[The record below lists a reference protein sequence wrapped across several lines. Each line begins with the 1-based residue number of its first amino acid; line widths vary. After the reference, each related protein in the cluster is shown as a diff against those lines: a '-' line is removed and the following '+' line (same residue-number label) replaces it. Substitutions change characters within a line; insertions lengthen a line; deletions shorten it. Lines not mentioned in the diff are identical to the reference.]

1 MAKTPQNIPS
11 ITVIIPMYNAQ
22 KYIGQC
28 LQSLADQTFQD
39 FDVIVVNDCSTDN
52 SVAEVKKFNEKFEG
66 RLKIKSLPKNSGASA
81 LPKNTGIQMARG
93 KYVTFCDSDDYLSNT
108 ALEELFKIA
117 EENDADI
124 VHCSH
129 YFSFNEGEDKIT
141 TTTFQIGNFVD
152 KPTLET
158 DDIAERVK
166 KFTEHGFLWWG
177 QCRLYRRDFLTK
189 NKIQFPQSKVWED
202 MVFSFQCAVL
212 AKKYVRVPNVIYFYR
227 NHEDSLSHI
236 PKTPQYIIR
245 TLVNIV
251 GFLDKFMARTEF
263 FLQNPQYRF
272 MVLDWHIQDRMSVF
286 CNALYLRDKLTPLDV
301 AKIFSQEMAADI
313 PRDLMALMS
322 YFFAVT
328 GYQGVYIRQSIQ
340 EKNQLQQ
347 KIAEL
352 ESQKN

>member
-11 ITVIIPMYNAQ
+11 VTVIIPMYNAQ

-39 FDVIVVNDCSTDN
+39 FDIIVVNDCSSDN
-52 SVAEVKKFNEKFEG
+52 SVAEVKKFTEKFEG
-66 RLKIKSLPKNSGASA
+66 RLKIKSLSKNSGASSV
-81 LPKNTGIQMARG
+81 PKNTGIQMARG
-93 KYVTFCDSDDYLSNT
+93 KYITFCDSDDYLSNT
-108 ALEELFKIA
+108 ALEELFNIA
-117 EENDADI
+117 EETEADI

-129 YFSFNEGEDKIT
+129 YFQINEGEDKIK

-158 DDIAERVK
+158 SDIAERVK
-166 KFTEHGFLWWG
+166 KFIQRGFLWWG
-177 QCRLYRRDFLTK
+177 QCKLYSRDFLLK

-202 MVFSFQCAVL
+202 MIFSFQCVVL
-212 AKKYVRVPNVIYFYR
+212 AKKYVRVPNVIYYYR
-227 NHEDSLSHI
+227 DHQDSLSHI

-245 TLVNIV
+245 TLINII
-251 GFLDKFMARTEF
+251 GCFDKFMARTEF
-263 FLQNPQYRF
+263 FQQNPQYRF